1 MPVLEVSG
9 LRVEI
14 GGVPILRGVDFAVD
28 AGKTLGIVGESGC
41 GKTMTGLAVMGMLPP
56 AARVASGRI
65 LLDGRELTALS
76 KREWLDVRG
85 QDVAMVMQDPFASLN
100 PMMRV
105 GDQVAEVL
113 RLHRG
118 LGRSDAWTE
127 AVRMLQKVG
136 VPAPEESARKFP
148 HQMSGGQRQRIVIAC
163 AFVARPKVLIA
174 DEPTTAL
181 DVTLQA
187 QILRLLRDLQRE
199 EGTAVVL
206 VSHDV
211 GVIAAMSDEVAVFYA
226 GQVVESGP
234 AGEVL
239 HRPEHPY
246 TQALLD
252 ALPRQGQT
260 RLRSIDGQ
268 PPAFGSL
275 PAGCAFAPRC
285 PKRFDR
291 CDQEPSL
298 LPVADGRAVRCWL
311 ASSAGQRSVDGVDL
325 GV

>member
-14 GGVPILRGVDFAVD
+14 GGVPILRGVDFNVE

-65 LLDGRELTALS
+65 ALGGRDLTAIS

-118 LGRSDAWTE
+118 LGRAEAWKE
-127 AVRMLQKVG
+127 AARMLQKVG

-234 AGEVL
+234 AGQVL

-285 PKRFDR
+285 PKRFER

-298 LPVADGRAVRCWL
+298 LPASDGRAVRCWL
-311 ASSAGQRSVDGVDL
+311 AASAGQRSVDGVDL